1 MGDSNKKFDL
11 INRGAREPTPWG
23 TLTFVGLRAADVP
36 LQHALHSGL
45 GASLLANLGLAA
57 SSTLPAASA
66 ALLHTGLPAL
76 DTLGHPTS
84 ALLVLM
90 AVGSAAKQIYW
101 QTYLS
106 FESFPVVPAA
116 AVAAYNTVMNGL
128 NSLLFLAL
136 ASTSLRSQPQIP
148 VPLPFLSG
156 PGGSTVTLPLSTV
169 VGTLMYVF
177 GLTLETVAERQ
188 RKVFKDAPENK
199 GKVCKVGVWRWARHI
214 NYLGYSLWRGGFTMV
229 ATGWIGGLAMMS
241 FQMWDLGQ
249 RAAAVLDEYC
259 TGKYKDQ
266 WMQFKREVPY
276 KIIPGVY

>member
-1 MGDSNKKFDL
+1 MGDSKKFDL

-36 LQHALHSGL
+36 LQHALQSGL
-45 GASLLANLGLAA
+45 GASLLSKLGLVVAVPVTSSAA
-57 SSTLPAASA
+57 A
-66 ALLHTGLPAL
+66 ALLHTGVPAL
-76 DTLGHPTS
+76 DALGHPTS

-90 AVGSAAKQIYW
+90 AAGSAAKQIYW
-101 QTYLS
+101 QTALS
-106 FESFPVVPAA
+106 FESFPVGPAA

-128 NSLLFLAL
+128 NSLLFLAF
-136 ASTSLRSQPQIP
+136 ATTSLRSQPQVPI
-148 VPLPFLSG
+148 PLPFISG
-156 PGGSTVTLPLSTV
+156 PGGETLYVPLSTM
-169 VGTLMYVF
+169 VGTLMYVV

-214 NYLGYSLWRGGFTMV
+214 NYFGYSLWRGGFTMV

-241 FQMWDLGQ
+241 FQMYDLGQ
-249 RAAAVLDEYC
+249 RAASVLDEYC

-266 WMQFKREVPY
+266 WIQFKREVPY
-276 KIIPGVY
+276 KLIPGVW